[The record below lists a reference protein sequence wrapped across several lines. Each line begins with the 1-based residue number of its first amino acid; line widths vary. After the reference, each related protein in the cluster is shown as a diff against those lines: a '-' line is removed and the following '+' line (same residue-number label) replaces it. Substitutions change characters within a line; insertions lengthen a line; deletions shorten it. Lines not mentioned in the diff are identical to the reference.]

1 MTKEQTQDLL
11 QVATTAFAVYS
22 VVRMIREA
30 GNDDDG
36 LQMTE
41 ALLRGAAVTLSV
53 IILVRNLRQER
64 AARALAAGGSTA

>member
-1 MTKEQTQDLL
+1 MTKERTQDLL

-30 GNDDDG
+30 RNDKDG

-41 ALLRGAAVTLSV
+41 ALLRGATVTLSV